1 MFNLNLKKQVHFN
14 SHMGRMGNQM
24 FQYACARNLELN
36 FGYTC
41 SLDDMS
47 QLYYFELGTF
57 ACWSNALKSKLFFHL
72 AKRLHGMS
80 VLGLDFE
87 DMFQDYSSWL
97 PSINQPTMLWGFF
110 QSERYFKA
118 SADLIRSSFR
128 IKPLYQIG
136 FHSFLQQQGLELG
149 SYHAIHLRRTDY
161 KDFKVKGL
169 QGEDFTLPLSYYEKA
184 LEMLG
189 QDKSLV
195 VVSDDPAYCQQAYG
209 HLPNVIV
216 SAEDAITDFQIMSNA
231 QKLAI
236 SNSTFAWWAAWL
248 NTDAEKIYSPKYFLG
263 FKEAQEVPINIYPE
277 SWQQIS
283 VPEKEN

>member
-14 SHMGRMGNQM
+14 AHMGRMGNQM

-47 QLYYFELGTF
+47 QLDYFQLGNN
-57 ACWSNALKSKLFFHL
+57 ARWSNAWKSKLFFHL
-72 AKRLHGMS
+72 AKRLNGMS
-80 VLGLDFE
+80 VAGLDFE
-87 DMFQDYSSWL
+87 DMFRDYSTWL
-97 PSINQPTMLWGFF
+97 PSINQPTMVWGFF

-118 SADLIRSSFR
+118 SSTAIRSSFR
-128 IKPLYQIG
+128 IKPQYQIG
-136 FHSFLQQQGLELG
+136 FQSFLRQQGLVLG
-149 SYHAIHLRRTDY
+149 AYHAIHLRRTDY

-169 QGEDFTLPLSYYEKA
+169 RGEDFTLPLSYYEKA

-189 QDKSLV
+189 QDKPLV
-195 VVSDDPAYCQQAYG
+195 VVSDDPAYCQEVYG
-209 HLPNVIV
+209 HMPNVIV

-248 NTDAEKIYSPKYFLG
+248 NADATKIYCPQYFLG
-263 FKEAQEVPINIYPE
+263 FKEGQEVPINIYPDT
-277 SWQQIS
+277 WQQIS
-283 VPEKEN
+283 VPEKEY